1 MSGTIFIIILNG
13 RPPKPRRFYG
23 RRRPAFV
30 IIENVKTTIVIPSY
44 NEMRTLPAVLK
55 ALEAL
60 PLDKEVVVVDDGS
73 KDGTREW
80 LDRAAEEKTFPFPLK
95 VIKHE
100 KNKGKGGAL
109 ITGFNAAAG
118 DIAIVQDA
126 DLEYD
131 PAQIAAVVRPIEEGR
146 ADAVFGSRM
155 LSGRSETYSQLYLAG
170 NKFLSL
176 LVSLLFG
183 VRMTD
188 SYTCYKAF
196 RVPLL
201 RRMRL
206 VSNGFEIEAEL
217 SCKTAFMGLR
227 FEEVPIV
234 YTSRS
239 RQEGKKIN
247 YRDAVKGV
255 LKILALRLTLRRADL
270 A

>member
-1 MSGTIFIIILNG
+1 M
-13 RPPKPRRFYG
+13 
-23 RRRPAFV
+23 
-30 IIENVKTTIVIPSY
+30 KTTIVIPSY

-55 ALEAL
+55 VLAGVA
-60 PLDKEVVVVDDGS
+60 LDKEVIVVDDGS

-80 LDRAAEEKTFPFPLK
+80 LDKAIAAKEFPYDLK

-100 KNKGKGGAL
+100 VNKGKGGAL

-118 DIAIVQDA
+118 DITIVQDA

-131 PAQIAAVVRPIEEGR
+131 PNQIPGLVRPIEEGR

-155 LSGRSETYSQLYLAG
+155 LSGKAETYSQLYLAG
-170 NKFLSL
+170 NKFLSF

-183 VRMTD
+183 LRMTD

-196 RVPLL
+196 RTPIL
-201 RRMRL
+201 RRLRL
-206 VSNGFEIEAEL
+206 VSHGFEIEAEL
-217 SCKTAFMGLR
+217 SCKTAFLGLR
-227 FEEVPIV
+227 FLELPII

-247 YRDAVKGV
+247 YKDAVKGV
-255 LKILALRLTLRRADL
+255 LKILWLRLALRRADFQE
-270 A
+270 